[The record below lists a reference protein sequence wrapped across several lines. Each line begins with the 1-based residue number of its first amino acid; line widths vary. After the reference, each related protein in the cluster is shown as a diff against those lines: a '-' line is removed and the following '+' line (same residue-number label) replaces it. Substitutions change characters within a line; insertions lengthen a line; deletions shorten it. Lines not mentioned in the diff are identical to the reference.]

1 MAAMGKIL
9 ESEMKM
15 NAAVLNAIGDLR
27 YEKAEM
33 PKREKGEA
41 LLKVR
46 ASGICGSDIPRVFV
60 KGTYHFPTI
69 PGHEFAGEIVESDSK
84 DLTGK
89 KAAVFPMLPC
99 GKCGAC
105 EIGEYAQCENYDYY
119 GSRRD
124 GGFAEYIAV
133 KEWNLVIMPDDLSFE
148 EAAICEPASVALHAV
163 NQADIQIGDKV
174 VIYGAGP
181 IGMILSQWAKMNG
194 AGNVEVVDID
204 PEKIRFAKKLGF
216 NEYDGSYKANVV
228 IEGTGASSA
237 LENCFMT
244 AGNFGR
250 VVLMGNPLG
259 DMNIS
264 QKAYWEILRK
274 QLILKGTWNSSYNN
288 MKNEWKISIDA
299 MKSGSLDVKSLITH
313 RYDLKDCNRAFEM
326 MRDKKEFYSKVL
338 FCM

>member
-1 MAAMGKIL
+1 MDKEIN
-9 ESEMKM
+9 EIKKM
-15 NAAVLNAIGDLR
+15 NAAVLHAVGDLR
-27 YEKAEM
+27 YEKADI
-33 PKREKGEA
+33 PKSEKGEV
-41 LLKVR
+41 LLKIR
-46 ASGICGSDIPRVFV
+46 ASGICGSDISRVFT

-69 PGHEFAGEIVESDSK
+69 PGHEFAGEIIESDNV
-84 DLTGK
+84 DLIGK

-99 GKCGAC
+99 RECGAC

-133 KEWNLVIMPDDLSFE
+133 KEWNLVMIPDGLSFE
-148 EAAICEPASVALHAV
+148 EAAICEPASVALHAI
-163 NQADIQIGDKV
+163 NQANIKVGDTV

-181 IGMILSQWAKMNG
+181 IGMILSQWAKISG
-194 AGNVEVVDID
+194 ASLVTVADID
-204 PEKIRFAKKLGF
+204 PAKIEFAKKLGF
-216 NEYDGSYKANVV
+216 GEYDGSFKANVV

-237 LENCFMT
+237 LENCLKT

-259 DMNIS
+259 DMNIN

-274 QLILKGTWNSSYNN
+274 QLILAGTWNSSYSN
-288 MKNEWKISIDA
+288 MKNEWKISIET
-299 MKSGSLDVKSLITH
+299 MKNGSLDVKPLITH
-313 RYDLKDCNRAFEM
+313 RYDLKDCNAAFEM
-326 MRDKKEFYSKVL
+326 MKDKKDFYSKVL